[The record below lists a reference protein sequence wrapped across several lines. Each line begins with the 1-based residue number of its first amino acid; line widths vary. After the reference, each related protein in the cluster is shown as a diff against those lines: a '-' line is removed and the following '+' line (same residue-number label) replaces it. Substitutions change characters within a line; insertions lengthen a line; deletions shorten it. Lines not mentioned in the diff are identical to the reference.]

1 MKKSQVFLWTLYDFA
16 NSISVGV
23 FSLYFS
29 QWLVIDKKVPDLWF
43 NMIFVGATLLL
54 IFSAPIAGSVA
65 DKTNSKIKFLRY
77 STLLQF
83 VFILAASLIAVCA
96 SFSVFNTALLIGVFL
111 LANYFYQLTFTFYNP
126 MLRDIAPAEKQGLV
140 SGIGQRSDE
149 EGVHGGRVGVG
160 EGEYAV
166 WGV

>member
-83 VFILAASLIAVCA
+83 VFILAASCLHKLNKGSNQID
-96 SFSVFNTALLIGVFL
+96 LL
-111 LANYFYQLTFTFYNP
+111 
-126 MLRDIAPAEKQGLV
+126 
-140 SGIGQRSDE
+140 GQRQE
-149 EGVHGGRVGVG
+149 LT
-160 EGEYAV
+160 AMTKNAFIF
-166 WGV
+166 